1 MTVIQYEPVKKATPA
16 KKPGRKSNAVRLQ
29 TKHDEEILARKLEAE
44 RAEQEREIAEQA
56 KQAKP
61 MRANTVGFRRVVV
74 VSTGLIAIA
83 AFAISYGAIYELA
96 AWTGWAQWQLILTPL
111 LLDAGIAVFTF
122 LSFLRMD
129 KGESAAPTFIL
140 AETLTVL
147 SAAAQVIHTLDTS
160 PTTGSQLAV
169 ACVIAAL
176 PPLVL
181 SATSYFLGKTLFSR
195 KVK

>member
-1 MTVIQYEPVKKATPA
+1 MTVVYEPVAKKKAVA
-16 KKPGRKSNAVRLQ
+16 KAGRKTNQERIQ
-29 TKHDEEILARKLEAE
+29 TKHDDDILRRQLEAQ
-44 RAEQEREIAEQA
+44 RAEQEREIEEQA

-61 MRANTVGFRRVVV
+61 MRANTVGFRRIVVIA
-74 VSTGLIAIA
+74 TALIALA

-96 AWTGWAQWQLILTPL
+96 AWTGWAEWQLILTPL

-140 AETLTVL
+140 AEALTLL
-147 SAAAQVIHTLDTS
+147 SAIAQVIHTLGAS
-160 PTTGSQLAV
+160 PSTGNELIV

-181 SATSYFLGKTLFSR
+181 SATSYFMGRTLFKTVS
-195 KVK
+195 K